1 MPDQLIVSAPGPQ
14 GPTGAG
20 GGGGVS
26 DGDKGDITVS
36 SSGATWTI
44 DAGVVGTSKLGG
56 DITTAG
62 KALLDDADAA
72 AQRTTLGL
80 GTAATSATGDFA
92 AASHTHAAS
101 AITGITGPVLVGRQA
116 ATSGAAESI
125 TLGSGLTINGSK
137 QLDLANALAAQ
148 SITLTAGT
156 GLTGG
161 GDLSANR
168 TFAVAYG
175 TSSTTACVGNDS
187 RLSDTRTPTD
197 GSVTTAKIADGAV
210 TMAKL
215 AQAGASSGQVIK
227 WNGSAWAPA
236 ADNDSGGGGGGA
248 PTSAEYLVKTADGTL
263 TAERVVNDSTSITA
277 NWATGGAVTFER
289 AALTGDVTASANANA
304 TTIANAAVTTAKIA
318 DVNVTRAKIADGA
331 VNTAKLDDGA
341 VTYAK
346 VQSVTAGR
354 ILGRGSASG
363 GAPEELTVGSGLSLS
378 GTTLSATGGGGS
390 GAPTGA
396 QYVVLALDN
405 DLTGE
410 RVLAAGTGIT
420 LSDGG
425 AGGNATIAVSS
436 SLSATHLTNYVNI
449 NRTISTGSGLTGGGD
464 LGANRTLSVSF
475 GGTGSATT
483 VSRSDHT
490 HTDTDSYV
498 GMIET
503 PSNKTYRLDSRAATA
518 RTITEFWAKSVS
530 GTCTAELKN
539 GASSIGT
546 VNVSSTS
553 GAASSLTNTSIAQN
567 DALTIVVTSNATC
580 ADMQFVVRYTY
591 TV

>member
-1 MPDQLIVSAPGPQ
+1 MSDRIIISAPGPQ

-20 GGGGVS
+20 GGSVTFTNTDRVLGRASAGG
-26 DGDKGDITVS
+26 
-36 SSGATWTI
+36 GAGEELTCTA
-44 DAGVVGTSKLGG
+44 AGR
-56 DITTAG
+56 
-62 KALLDDADAA
+62 ALLDDANAA

-80 GTAATSATGDFA
+80 GTAATSAIGDFA

-101 AITGITGPVLVGRQA
+101 AITGITGPVVIGRQA
-116 ATSGAAESI
+116 ATSGAAEQI

-168 TFAVAYG
+168 TFTVAYG
-175 TSSTTACVGNDS
+175 TTSGTACQGNDS

-210 TMAKL
+210 
-215 AQAGASSGQVIK
+215 S
-227 WNGSAWAPA
+227 
-236 ADNDSGGGGGGA
+236 
-248 PTSAEYLVKTADGTL
+248 Y
-263 TAERVVNDSTSITA
+263 
-277 NWATGGAVTFER
+277 
-289 AALTGDVTASANANA
+289 
-304 TTIANAAVTTAKIA
+304 AKI
-318 DVNVTRAKIADGA
+318 
-331 VNTAKLDDGA
+331 
-341 VTYAK
+341 
-346 VQSVTAGR
+346 QSVTASR

-410 RVLAAGTGIT
+410 RVLTAGTGLT

-425 AGGNATIAVSS
+425 ANGNVTVAVSYGTS
-436 SLSATHLTNYVNI
+436 GTTSCVGNDSRLSDSRTPTSHAHGNITNAGAI
-449 NRTISTGSGLTGGGD
+449 GSTSGLPVKTGASGV
-464 LGANRTLSVSF
+464 LEAGAF
-475 GGTGSATT
+475 GSSAGQFAEGN
-483 VSRSDHT
+483 HT
-490 HTDTDSYV
+490 HTATDSYV

-567 DALTIVVTSNATC
+567 DALTIVVTSNSTC